1 MLTLDWIKLPG
12 SDAIHE
18 GYVTSCK
25 TSLPWVGKTCNTY
38 TLFAPP
44 LQMFCVNI
52 VFNFSWNDCNT
63 QEKLK
68 AKVMQN
74 FKGPNKVYYGRYAYG
89 ELKQKKMKRGQQ
101 SSSFFSF
108 FFFLFLYFF
117 AQNVLVEICPLS
129 LPLLLWI
136 LFWHMFQT
144 TNYCIQAR
152 VVHSLLIQLVGILML
167 PTSTF

>member
-44 LQMFCVNI
+44 PPLQIFCVNI
-52 VFNFSWNDCNT
+52 VFNFSWNDCST
-63 QEKLK
+63 REKLK
-68 AKVMQN
+68 AKVIQT

-89 ELKQKKMKRGQQ
+89 ELKQNKMKRGQQ

-108 FFFLFLYFF
+108 FLFLYFF
-117 AQNVLVEICPLS
+117 TQNVLVEISALS
-129 LPLLLWI
+129 CFGTCFRQQI
-136 LFWHMFQT
+136 TVFKQE
-144 TNYCIQAR
+144 
-152 VVHSLLIQLVGILML
+152 
-167 PTSTF
+167 

>member
-1 MLTLDWIKLPG
+1 MGILFTIFHKNVIIRDSELLASQNLTLYCLFLQYYISLYWYPQYSPLTHLVDSPKLYITIL
-12 SDAIHE
+12 SSI
-18 GYVTSCK
+18 S
-25 TSLPWVGKTCNTY
+25 
-38 TLFAPP
+38 
-44 LQMFCVNI
+44 
-52 VFNFSWNDCNT
+52 SWNDCNT

-101 SSSFFSF
+101 FSFFFPF

-117 AQNVLVEICPLS
+117 TQNVLVEICALL

-136 LFWHMFQT
+136 LFWHMF
-144 TNYCIQAR
+144 
-152 VVHSLLIQLVGILML
+152 
-167 PTSTF
+167 

>member
-44 LQMFCVNI
+44 PFLQIFGVNI
-52 VFNFSWNDCNT
+52 VFNFSWDDCNT

-68 AKVMQN
+68 AQVMQN

-101 SSSFFSF
+101 SSFFFSF
-108 FFFLFLYFF
+108 FLFLFLYFF
-117 AQNVLVEICPLS
+117 IQNVLVEICALS
-129 LPLLLWI
+129 LPLLLSI
-136 LFWHMFQT
+136 LF
-144 TNYCIQAR
+144 
-152 VVHSLLIQLVGILML
+152 
-167 PTSTF
+167 

>member
-1 MLTLDWIKLPG
+1 MTPYTK
-12 SDAIHE
+12 
-18 GYVTSCK
+18 VTSLAAKQVCLGSVK
-25 TSLPWVGKTCNTY
+25 LATRTPCLPR
-38 TLFAPP
+38 P
-44 LQMFCVNI
+44 LQIFGVNI
-52 VFNFSWNDCNT
+52 VFNFSWDDCNT

-74 FKGPNKVYYGRYAYG
+74 FKRPNKVYYGRYAYG

-101 SSSFFSF
+101 SSFFFSF
-108 FFFLFLYFF
+108 FLFLFLYFF
-117 AQNVLVEICPLS
+117 TQNVLVEICALS

>member
-1 MLTLDWIKLPG
+1 MTPYTK
-12 SDAIHE
+12 
-18 GYVTSCK
+18 VTSLAAKQVCLGSVK
-25 TSLPWVGKTCNTY
+25 LATRTPCLPPP
-38 TLFAPP
+38 PP
-44 LQMFCVNI
+44 LPTPLQIFCVNI

-89 ELKQKKMKRGQQ
+89 ELKQNKMKRGQQ

-117 AQNVLVEICPLS
+117 AQNVLVEICALS
-129 LPLLLWI
+129 LPLLL
-136 LFWHMFQT
+136 
-144 TNYCIQAR
+144 
-152 VVHSLLIQLVGILML
+152 
-167 PTSTF
+167 

>member
-1 MLTLDWIKLPG
+1 MLTLDWIKFPG

-18 GYVTSCK
+18 GYVTTCK
-25 TSLPWVGKTCNTY
+25 TSLPWVGKTCNTHSLLGGGGGGGGGLKLE
-38 TLFAPP
+38 TPQFCFPPPPP
-44 LQMFCVNI
+44 LQIFCVNI

-68 AKVMQN
+68 AKVTQN

-89 ELKQKKMKRGQQ
+89 ELKQNKMKRGQQ

-117 AQNVLVEICPLS
+117 AQNVLVEICALS
-129 LPLLLWI
+129 LPLLL
-136 LFWHMFQT
+136 
-144 TNYCIQAR
+144 
-152 VVHSLLIQLVGILML
+152 
-167 PTSTF
+167 